1 MDYKGLLSPVWGGK
15 GKTGEADQ
23 ATLRMLTGK
32 MTLEDIANIRAVQR
46 FYAEQAAKAAEARGV
61 AAVPPPPPAKAAP
74 GRAAA
79 AAQKEPAK
87 SGPTASDYL
96 RNALMQMSPAQVAR
110 VSDARRA
117 YAERAA
123 AQKERN
129 RVEEKERRVRQ
140 MYRDR
145 MQMRN
150 ALRSPETNAAP
161 EMETSANRGP
171 TPEEMAPMPA
181 YRRNLYNLRR
191 SLAELRGDIKEYGKG
206 LGAKVEPG
214 KKQSANTALHPAFA
228 GLLNPDPLKYIK
240 KPGEFKFVP
249 PETPRKTSPAWTP
262 FLNAL
267 KSNALGIGSA
277 AGVAG
282 LLAALPGEKRKTWER
297 LMTGFL
303 TAAATAG
310 VGAYGAHKGWFK

>member
-61 AAVPPPPPAKAAP
+61 AVVPPPPPVKAAP
-74 GRAAA
+74 ERA
-79 AAQKEPAK
+79 AAQKAPAK

-96 RNALMQMSPAQVAR
+96 RNSLMQMSPAQVAR

-123 AQKERN
+123 AQKERD
-129 RVEEKERRVRQ
+129 RVEKKERRVRQ

-181 YRRNLYNLRR
+181 YKRNLYNLRR
-191 SLAELRGDIKEYGKG
+191 SLTELRGDIKEYGKG

-214 KKQSANTALHPAFA
+214 KKQSANTALHPAFS
-228 GLLNPDPLKYIK
+228 GLLIPDPLKYIK

-262 FLNAL
+262 FLSAL
-267 KSNALGIGSA
+267 RSNALGIGSA

-297 LMTGFL
+297 LMTGL
-303 TAAATAG
+303 LAAAATAG

>member
-1 MDYKGLLSPVWGGK
+1 MDYKGLLSSIRGGK
-15 GKTGEADQ
+15 GKTEEADQ

-74 GRAAA
+74 ERA
-79 AAQKEPAK
+79 AAQKAPAK
-87 SGPTASDYL
+87 PGPTASDYL
-96 RNALMQMSPAQVAR
+96 RNSLLQMSPEQVAR

-129 RVEEKERRVRQ
+129 RVEERERRVRQ

-150 ALRSPETNAAP
+150 ALRAPETNAAP
-161 EMETSANRGP
+161 EMETAANRGP

-181 YRRNLYNLRR
+181 YKRNLYNLRR

-206 LGAKVEPG
+206 LGAKIEPG
-214 KKQSANTALHPAFA
+214 KKQRANTALHPVFA
-228 GLLNPDPLKYIK
+228 DLLNPDPLKHIK

-249 PETPRKTSPAWTP
+249 PETPRKTSPRGTP
-262 FLNAL
+262 FLNAVR
-267 KSNALGIGSA
+267 SNALGIGSA

-297 LMTGFL
+297 LMAGIL